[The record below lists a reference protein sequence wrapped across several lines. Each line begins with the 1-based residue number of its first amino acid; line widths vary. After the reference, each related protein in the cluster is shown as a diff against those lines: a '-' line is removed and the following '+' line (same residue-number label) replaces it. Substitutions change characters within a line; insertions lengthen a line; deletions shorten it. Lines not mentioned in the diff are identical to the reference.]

1 MSDMAINHTQANSI
15 YSLGI
20 LSFFQ
25 KKTPDSVGGMNF
37 GQGLRFTQGH
47 VLGKKLHAGKP
58 LVT

>member
-37 GQGLRFTQGH
+37 GQGFAVYTRSRFR
-47 VLGKKLHAGKP
+47 
-58 LVT
+58 